1 MNPRTHPGLPGQTKA
16 RGGNA
21 ANTGAVAAQLD
32 MDCAMLS
39 VLGSDSGTTFVE
51 ENLAACGVDT
61 SQCPREEGATLPT
74 SYITT
79 SMENGSRTIVHLNEL
94 RELQLEEFVGV
105 GTASEGELPWQWI
118 HFEGRNVEETQ
129 RMMSALH
136 ACPSRAGVRVSVE
149 LEKNRDGLVGLL
161 PYADVVLV
169 GREWAEAEGFDD
181 AAKCL
186 LHLAG
191 AGAQSTATL
200 ICAWGSSGAYCI
212 SDISS
217 QTVHHQPAY
226 VVCGG
231 FARRVCCLLCC
242 TSNTTLDFGRGPYM

>member
-1 MNPRTHPGLPGQTKA
+1 
-16 RGGNA
+16 
-21 ANTGAVAAQLD
+21 
-32 MDCAMLS
+32 MLS
-39 VLGSDSGTTFVE
+39 VLGTDSGTTFVE

-61 SQCPREEGATLPT
+61 SRCPREEGATLPT

-181 AAKCL
+181 AANCL
-186 LHLAG
+186 LHLAE

-226 VVCGG
+226 VV
-231 FARRVCCLLCC
+231 FAVFLIALCV
-242 TSNTTLDFGRGPYM
+242 TLMLHKQHDFLFGEGPRM